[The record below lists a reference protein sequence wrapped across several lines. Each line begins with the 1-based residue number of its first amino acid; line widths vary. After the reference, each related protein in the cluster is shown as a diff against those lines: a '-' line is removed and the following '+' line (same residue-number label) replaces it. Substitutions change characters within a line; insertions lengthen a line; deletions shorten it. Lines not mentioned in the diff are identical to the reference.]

1 VAERLSAQVFART
14 HRRKWH
20 LDCEGCGIGGN
31 LESEELSVLAGE
43 KAEEAAARLKAGA
56 VVVA

>member
-1 VAERLSAQVFART
+1 
-14 HRRKWH
+14 
-20 LDCEGCGIGGN
+20 